1 MAVHDPFLEPDE
13 QGYDAELMRRLLAYL
28 RPYRRLAALAVV
40 LLLGTAALTL
50 VGPALTQR
58 ALDVAIPHRDGELL
72 LRLALLLLAAL
83 ILEFCLDYAQ
93 AYLTSWMGQ
102 RVMADLRLQLFSHL
116 QRLSVAYFDRH
127 PVGRLMTRVTSDV
140 ETLNELFSSGVVT
153 VFGDVFTLLAIVIM
167 MLAVD
172 WRLALVTFAVFPLMI
187 LAAAT
192 FRRHVRSSF
201 RDIRTR
207 LARLNAFLQEHISG
221 MRVVQLFGRET
232 AVAESFARINRDHLA
247 AHLRSITVYAIF
259 FPAVEF
265 LTSVA
270 LALLLWYGGAR
281 VLDQTLTVGVLAAFL
296 QLTRRFFQPLQD
308 LSEKYNLLQS
318 AMASSERI
326 FRLLDTQPTVRVAAA
341 PVRLSQPV
349 RGEVVFEDVW
359 FRYDGS
365 GARRFGASATPLP
378 AERPDTAG
386 PQAAEELVPTGLA
399 TEPAEPAA
407 AEPPA
412 AELAAADPPSRRAA
426 ETWVLKG
433 VSFRASPGRT
443 VALVGHTGAG
453 KTTIIS
459 LLLRFYDP
467 QRGRI
472 TIDGV
477 DIRALDPAELRG
489 LIGFVQQDLFLF
501 TGDILRNIVL
511 DAAIGADAARAAARR
526 VGADRFIDRLPGG
539 YGQVLGERGRNLSV
553 GERQLL
559 SFARA
564 LARDPR
570 ILVLDEAT
578 SSVDAEAELQI
589 QRAVAELMTGRTS
602 LVVAHRLSTILH
614 ADEILVLHHGEI
626 RERGTHR
633 TLLAHGGLYER
644 LYQLQLRGQERRESL
659 SA

>member
-1 MAVHDPFLEPDE
+1 MSTDSTLESDE
-13 QGYDAELMRRLLAYL
+13 KGYDAALMRRLLRYVA
-28 RPYRRLAALAVV
+28 PYRGTAVLAML
-40 LLLGTAALTL
+40 LLLGTAGLTL

-58 ALDVAIPHRDGELL
+58 ALDVAVPAGDIGMLH
-72 LRLALLLLAAL
+72 RLALLFLAAL
-83 ILEFCLDYAQ
+83 LLEFLWDYGQ
-93 AYLTSWMGQ
+93 AYLTAWMGQ
-102 RVMADLRLQLFSHL
+102 RVMADLRLTVFSHL

-153 VFGDVFTLLAIVIM
+153 VFGDLFTLAAIVVM
-167 MLAVD
+167 MLVVD
-172 WRLALVTFAVFPLMI
+172 WRLALVAFAVIPLMI

-192 FRRHVRSSF
+192 FRRRVRSSF
-201 RDIRTR
+201 SDIRVR
-207 LARLNAFLQEHISG
+207 VARLNAFLQEHLTG
-221 MRVVQLFGRET
+221 MRVVQLFGREE
-232 AVAESFARINRDHLA
+232 AEARAFGQVNREHLL
-247 AHLRSITVYAIF
+247 AHLRSITVYAVF
-259 FPAVEF
+259 FPVVEF

-270 LALLLWYGGAR
+270 LALLLWRGGAR
-281 VLDQTLTVGVLAAFL
+281 VLDGTLTVGVLAAFI

-326 FRLLDTQPTVRVAAA
+326 FRLLDTEPTVKPPARPVAL
-341 PVRLSQPV
+341 PKPV

-359 FRYDGS
+359 FRYSVPSSELRSPSSSDLAGN
-365 GARRFGASATPLP
+365 
-378 AERPDTAG
+378 AERG
-386 PQAAEELVPTGLA
+386 TGN
-399 TEPAEPAA
+399 E
-407 AEPPA
+407 
-412 AELAAADPPSRRAA
+412 RRDDA
-426 ETWVLKG
+426 WVLRG
-433 VSFRASPGRT
+433 VSFRASPGQT
-443 VALVGHTGAG
+443 IALVGHTGAG

-467 QRGRI
+467 ERGRI
-472 TIDGV
+472 TVDGV
-477 DIRALDPAELRG
+477 DIRDLDPDELRG

-501 TGDILRNIVL
+501 AGDINHNLIL
-511 DAAIGADAARAAARR
+511 DAAITPEQAREAAGR
-526 VGADRFIDRLPGG
+526 VGADRFIQRLPDR
-539 YGQVLGERGRNLSV
+539 YGHVLGERGRSLSV

-578 SSVDAEAELQI
+578 SSVDAEAEAQI
-589 QRAVAELMTGRTS
+589 QEAVGELMRGRTS

-614 ADEILVLHHGEI
+614 ADDILVLHHGEI

-633 TLLAHGGLYER
+633 ELLAQGGLYER
-644 LYQLQLRGQERRESL
+644 LHRLQLGGQEQPQSL